1 VLASD
6 VRATL
11 SDRLVQTPEIA
22 PGPGD
27 RLAAVL
33 ALVVE
38 GPERSI
44 VFTER
49 SATLRRHPGEVSF
62 PGGLCEPEDA
72 SLVETA
78 LREAEEEIG
87 LDRTA
92 PLVLGALTAVHT
104 FVSGILVAPFVAV
117 IPDLPTLAP
126 VDGEIARV
134 LTVPVA
140 SLMAAERE
148 IAWTRPGGA
157 RWDGWLYEVE
167 GGTIWGATG
176 RMLHELL
183 ALLREVPA

>member
-1 VLASD
+1 VLVLVFGDSEG
-6 VRATL
+6 RA
-11 SDRLVQTPEIA
+11 RLV
-22 PGPGD
+22 
-27 RLAAVL
+27 L
-33 ALVVE
+33 
-38 GPERSI
+38 
-44 VFTER
+44 TER
-49 SATLRRHPGEVSF
+49 LTYAGHHSGEVSF
-62 PGGLCEPEDA
+62 PGGKSEAADA
-72 SLVETA
+72 GPVETA

-117 IPDLPTLAP
+117 IPELPALAP

-140 SLMAAERE
+140 SLIAAERE
-148 IAWTRPGGA
+148 VAWVRPGGA

-183 ALLREVPA
+183 ALLREVPP

>member
-1 VLASD
+1 MLASD
-6 VRATL
+6 VRAAL
-11 SDRLVQTPEIA
+11 SDRLMPAPELA

-38 GPERSI
+38 RPERSI

-49 SATLRRHPGEVSF
+49 SATLRRHAGEISF
-62 PGGLCEPEDA
+62 PGGLREPEDA
-72 SLVETA
+72 SLAETA

-87 LDRTA
+87 LDRAA
-92 PLVLGALTAVHT
+92 PLVLGALSAVHT

-117 IPDLPTLAP
+117 LPELPALAP
-126 VDGEIARV
+126 ADGEIARV

-140 SLMAAERE
+140 SLIAAERE
-148 IAWTRPGGA
+148 IAWVRPGGA
-157 RWDGWLYEVE
+157 RWDGWLYEID

-183 ALLREVPA
+183 SVLREVPA